1 MNIYL
6 AGSADT
12 SHDVENFEKIVT
24 IIERSGSKLTQDWLE
39 PAKKRIENGSEIS
52 NWKAFVSESIAAIK
66 RSDIVIAEVSNQS
79 FQAGY
84 QIAAALEFRK
94 PVLILSTQ
102 PLDDSYVSSY
112 EDTFITSVTYTHDMI
127 LARAVSDFIQQN
139 TIHTKDLRFN
149 MLFDARIYNFLE
161 ERSQE
166 TGISRSDII
175 RDLIRKKIERK

>member
-6 AGSADT
+6 AGNAT
-12 SHDVENFEKIVT
+12 SQTDLEKFEKVLRL
-24 IIERSGSKLTQDWLE
+24 IERTGSTLTQNWLE
-39 PAKKRIENGSEIS
+39 PARKRIENGGELGD
-52 NWKAFVSESIAAIK
+52 WEAFVTESIAAIK
-66 RSDIVIAEVSNQS
+66 RADVVIAEVSNQS
-79 FQAGY
+79 FQAGF

-94 PVLILSTQ
+94 PVLVLSSEAIE
-102 PLDDSYVSSY
+102 DSYLNQY
-112 EDTFITSVTYTHDMI
+112 QDTFVTFAHYTSDMA
-127 LARAVSDFIQQN
+127 LARAVSDFLQQN

-149 MLFDARIYNFLE
+149 MLFDAKIYNFLE